1 MMTMNTNTL
10 HPHPLISL
18 LPLAVLIALIAL
30 VLRIFP
36 DDALSGASQVALMVA
51 SSVCVALSMLVYKT
65 KWTVFEEMIKKT
77 VGDAGVSILILLL
90 IGMMSA
96 TWMVSGV
103 VPTMIYYGVQLMSP
117 WLFLPC
123 ACIISSFISV
133 ITGTS
138 WTTIA
143 TIGIALMGIGDALGI
158 PQPYTAGAIISGAY
172 FGDKMS
178 PMSDT
183 TVLASSMAGADLFS
197 HIRYMLYTTVPS
209 IVISL
214 VLYLVIGLFYN
225 GQEVEVNQYLTG
237 LNNGFN
243 ISLWTMVV
251 PLFTALLIYKK
262 MPSLI
267 TLLLSSLAACLC
279 AVVLQPE
286 ALMHIAGEKQVNALS
301 LFEGLMLTCYTKTNI
316 DTGFEAINSL
326 VATRGMVGMLST
338 VWLILCAMCFGSCMV
353 ASGML
358 RSITHIILKGIKGT
372 ASLVCSTV
380 ASGVLLN
387 LVMGDQF
394 LSIIMNVSIY
404 HDEYAERGYR
414 PELLSRSTEDSAT
427 VTSVLVPWTACGMTQ
442 STVLGIPTL
451 VYLPFC
457 FFNIISPIM
466 SCLVAI
472 LGFVPKPQPKG
483 TANAYILL
491 IIIAVRSHVYV
502 LPDSETTQYFCAEG
516 LKCAFSVD
524 FYHFLFATQKHC
536 GASSLL
542 CTRNRETPGCTAELY
557 APP

>member
-1 MMTMNTNTL
+1 MNNTAS
-10 HPHPLISL
+10 HPNPLVSL
-18 LPLAVLIALIAL
+18 LPLTVLITL
-30 VLRIFP
+30 VVLVVRLFP
-36 DDALSGASQVALMVA
+36 DDALNGASQVALMIA
-51 SSVCVALSMLVYKT
+51 STVCVALSMIVYKT
-65 KWTVFEEMIKKT
+65 RWAVFEDMIKKT

-103 VPTMIYYGVQLMSP
+103 VPTMIYYGVQFMSP
-117 WLFLPC
+117 LFFLPC
-123 ACIISSFISV
+123 ACVIASIISV
-133 ITGTS
+133 VTGTS

-158 PQPYTAGAIISGAY
+158 PRPYTAGAIISGAY

-183 TVLASSMAGADLFS
+183 TVLASSMTGADLFS

-209 IVISL
+209 ICVSL
-214 VLYLVIGLFYN
+214 VLYLAIGLFYN
-225 GQEVEVNQYLTG
+225 GAKVEISQYLVG
-237 LNNGFN
+237 LSAGFD
-243 ISLWTMVV
+243 ISLWTMLIPV
-251 PLFTALLIYKK
+251 FTGYLIYKK

-267 TLLLSSLAACLC
+267 TLLLSSLAACVC
-279 AVVLQPE
+279 AVVLQPHV
-286 ALMHIAGEKQVNALS
+286 LMHIAGEQTVNARS
-301 LFEGLMLTCYTKTNI
+301 MFEGLMLTCYSHTNV

-358 RSITHIILKGIKGT
+358 RSITHMLLKSIRST
-372 ASLVCSTV
+372 VSLVCSTV
-380 ASGVLLN
+380 LSGVLLN

-404 HDEYAERGYR
+404 RDEYAERGYR

-457 FFNIISPIM
+457 FFNIISPLM

-472 LGFVPKPQPKG
+472 LGFVPKPKKCQ
-483 TANAYILL
+483 
-491 IIIAVRSHVYV
+491 
-502 LPDSETTQYFCAEG
+502 TQ
-516 LKCAFSVD
+516 D
-524 FYHFLFATQKHC
+524 
-536 GASSLL
+536 
-542 CTRNRETPGCTAELY
+542 
-557 APP
+557 

>member
-1 MMTMNTNTL
+1 MNNTAS
-10 HPHPLISL
+10 HPNPLVSL
-18 LPLAVLIALIAL
+18 LPLTVLITL
-30 VLRIFP
+30 VVLVVRLFP
-36 DDALSGASQVALMVA
+36 DDALNGASQVALMIA
-51 SSVCVALSMLVYKT
+51 STVCVALSMIVYKT
-65 KWTVFEEMIKKT
+65 RWAVFEDMIKKT

-103 VPTMIYYGVQLMSP
+103 VPTMIYYGVQFMSP
-117 WLFLPC
+117 LFFLPC
-123 ACIISSFISV
+123 ACVIASIISV
-133 ITGTS
+133 VTGTS

-158 PQPYTAGAIISGAY
+158 PRPYTAGAIISGAY

-183 TVLASSMAGADLFS
+183 TVLASSMTGADLFS

-209 IVISL
+209 ICVSL
-214 VLYLVIGLFYN
+214 VLYLAIGLFYN
-225 GQEVEVNQYLTG
+225 GAKVEISQYLVGLSTG
-237 LNNGFN
+237 FD
-243 ISLWTMVV
+243 ISLWTMLIPV
-251 PLFTALLIYKK
+251 FTGFIIYKK

-267 TLLLSSLAACLC
+267 TLLLSSLAACVC
-279 AVVLQPE
+279 AVVLQPHV
-286 ALMHIAGEKQVNALS
+286 LMHIAGEQTVNARS
-301 LFEGLMLTCYTKTNI
+301 MFEGLMLTCYSHTNV

-358 RSITHIILKGIKGT
+358 RSITHMLLKNIRST
-372 ASLVCSTV
+372 VSLVCSTV
-380 ASGVLLN
+380 LSGVLLN

-404 HDEYAERGYR
+404 RDEYAERGYR

-457 FFNIISPIM
+457 FFNIISPLM

-472 LGFVPKPQPKG
+472 LGFVPKPK
-483 TANAYILL
+483 
-491 IIIAVRSHVYV
+491 
-502 LPDSETTQYFCAEG
+502 
-516 LKCAFSVD
+516 KCQTLD
-524 FYHFLFATQKHC
+524 
-536 GASSLL
+536 
-542 CTRNRETPGCTAELY
+542 
-557 APP
+557 

>member
-1 MMTMNTNTL
+1 MSTKTL
-10 HPHPLISL
+10 APHPLISL
-18 LPLAVLIALIAL
+18 LPLAVLITLIAL

-36 DDALSGASQVALMVA
+36 DDALNGASQVALMVA
-51 SSVCVALSMLVYKT
+51 SSVCVALSMLVYK
-65 KWTVFEEMIKKT
+65 KPWSVFEEMIKKT

-96 TWMVSGV
+96 TWMISGV
-103 VPTMIYYGVQLMSP
+103 VPTLIYYGVQFMSP
-117 WLFLPC
+117 VLFLPC

-197 HIRYMLYTTVPS
+197 HIRYMLYTTIPS

-214 VLYLVIGLFYN
+214 LLYLVIGLFYK
-225 GQEVEVNQYLTG
+225 GQEVEISQYLTG

-243 ISLWTMVV
+243 ISLWTLLV

-267 TLLLSSLAACLC
+267 TLLLSALAACIC
-279 AVVLQPE
+279 ALVLQPDV
-286 ALMHIAGEKQVNALS
+286 LTHIAGEQQTNALS
-301 LFEGLMLTCYTKTNI
+301 LFKGLMLTCYSKTNI
-316 DTGFEAINSL
+316 DTGYAAINSL

-358 RSITHIILKGIKGT
+358 RSITHIILKGIQGT

-380 ASGVLLN
+380 VSGVLLN
-387 LVMGDQF
+387 LIMGDQF

-472 LGFVPKPQPKG
+472 LGFVPKPQK
-483 TANAYILL
+483 
-491 IIIAVRSHVYV
+491 
-502 LPDSETTQYFCAEG
+502 
-516 LKCAFSVD
+516 
-524 FYHFLFATQKHC
+524 
-536 GASSLL
+536 
-542 CTRNRETPGCTAELY
+542 
-557 APP
+557 

>member
-1 MMTMNTNTL
+1 MDNTASRPN
-10 HPHPLISL
+10 PLVSL
-18 LPLAVLIALIAL
+18 LPLTVLITLIVL
-30 VLRIFP
+30 VVRLFP
-36 DDALSGASQVALMVA
+36 DDALNGASQVALMIA
-51 SSVCVALSMLVYKT
+51 STVCVALSMIVYKT
-65 KWTVFEEMIKKT
+65 RWAVFEDMIKKT

-103 VPTMIYYGVQLMSP
+103 VPTMIYYGVQFMSP
-117 WLFLPC
+117 LFFLPC
-123 ACIISSFISV
+123 ACVIASIISV
-133 ITGTS
+133 VTGTS

-158 PQPYTAGAIISGAY
+158 PRPYTAGAIISGAY

-183 TVLASSMAGADLFS
+183 TVLASSMTGADLFS

-209 IVISL
+209 ICVSL
-214 VLYLVIGLFYN
+214 VLYLAIGLFYN
-225 GQEVEVNQYLTG
+225 GAKVEISQYLVGLSTG
-237 LNNGFN
+237 FD
-243 ISLWTMVV
+243 ISLWTMLIPV
-251 PLFTALLIYKK
+251 FTGFLIYKK

-267 TLLLSSLAACLC
+267 TLLLSSLAACVC
-279 AVVLQPE
+279 AVVLQPHV
-286 ALMHIAGEKQVNALS
+286 LMHIAGEQTVNARS
-301 LFEGLMLTCYTKTNI
+301 MFEGLMLTCYSHTNV

-358 RSITHIILKGIKGT
+358 RSITHMLLKSIRST
-372 ASLVCSTV
+372 VSLVCSTV
-380 ASGVLLN
+380 LSGVLLN

-404 HDEYAERGYR
+404 RDEYAERGYR
-414 PELLSRSTEDSAT
+414 PELLSRSTEDSST

-457 FFNIISPIM
+457 FFNIISPLM

-472 LGFVPKPQPKG
+472 LGFVPKPK
-483 TANAYILL
+483 
-491 IIIAVRSHVYV
+491 
-502 LPDSETTQYFCAEG
+502 
-516 LKCAFSVD
+516 KCQTLD
-524 FYHFLFATQKHC
+524 
-536 GASSLL
+536 
-542 CTRNRETPGCTAELY
+542 
-557 APP
+557 

>member
-96 TWMVSGV
+96 TWMVGGV

-472 LGFVPKPQPKG
+472 LGFVPKPQPK
-483 TANAYILL
+483 
-491 IIIAVRSHVYV
+491 
-502 LPDSETTQYFCAEG
+502 
-516 LKCAFSVD
+516 K
-524 FYHFLFATQKHC
+524 
-536 GASSLL
+536 
-542 CTRNRETPGCTAELY
+542 TAE
-557 APP
+557 AA